1 MASRTTVSE
10 AILFF
15 NVWSN
20 LEPISG
26 VAWGELMKIVDDIKE
41 MQTLAESLRCQ
52 DKKIVFIPT
61 MGYLHEGHLSLMR
74 YGREVGDI
82 LIASIYVNPAQFAPG
97 EDFEE
102 YPRDFERD
110 VELAGEVGVDIIFTT
125 TDRDMYPEGYQTYVE
140 VKEVTKNLCGRS
152 RPIFFRGVAT
162 VVTKL
167 FNIVKP
173 HVAIFGEKD
182 YQQLVTI
189 KRMVRDLNFDIE
201 IIGRPIVREPDG
213 LAMSSRNAY
222 LSDDERKSALSL
234 SRSLKIAQD
243 MVAEGETSSRKIIER
258 VHDEI
263 TGEPHTRID
272 YVQICHPETLI
283 DVDDISGGGLLAL
296 AVWVGNTRLIDNCM
310 LKAAES

>member
-1 MASRTTVSE
+1 MKPPRHPSRR
-10 AILFF
+10 LFIF
-15 NVWSN
+15 VETKSWQCSVNGFVT
-20 LEPISG
+20 
-26 VAWGELMKIVDDIKE
+26 MKIVDNIEE
-41 MQTLAESLRCQ
+41 MRNLAESIRR
-52 DKKIVFIPT
+52 DGKKIAFVPT

-74 YGREVGDI
+74 YGREIADV
-82 LIASIYVNPAQFAPG
+82 LVASIYVNPAQFAPG
-97 EDFEE
+97 EDFDQ

-110 VELAGEVGVDIIFTT
+110 RELSEEVGVDIIFTT
-125 TDRDMYPEGYQTYVE
+125 TDEQMYPEGYQTYVE

-189 KRMVRDLNFDIE
+189 KRMVNDLNFGIE

-222 LSDDERKSALSL
+222 LSKDERKSALSL
-234 SRSLKIAQD
+234 SRSLKIAQE
-243 MVAEGETSSRKIIER
+243 MVKRGEKSSSRIIDR
-258 VHDEI
+258 VRKEI
-263 TGEPHTRID
+263 LSEPYTEID
-272 YVQICHPETLI
+272 YVQIVHPDTI
-283 DVDDISGGGLLAL
+283 TDVEEVTGGALLAL
-296 AVWVGNTRLIDNCM
+296 AVKVGKTRLIDNCM
-310 LKAAES
+310 LVSVRS